1 MEGNIRIIR
10 SQQPEYLEVLALRQA
25 VLRAPLGM
33 NLYEEDL
40 TSELDAQFFIYSA
53 GNEIIGCILALPT
66 DYNTLR
72 LKQMA
77 VSPDHQKKGIGQALI
92 EAVETFATAN
102 GYTKLFFHARESAIP
117 FYEKLGFQVLSD
129 TFEEVGIPHKKMGKN
144 LA

>member
-1 MEGNIRIIR
+1 MECKIRIIR
-10 SQQPEYLEVLALRQA
+10 SQQPEYLEILALRQE

-40 TSELDAQFFIYSA
+40 TSELDAQFFIYSEEK
-53 GNEIIGCILALPT
+53 EIVGCILALPT
-66 DYNTLR
+66 DYNTMR

-77 VSPDHQKKGIGQALI
+77 VSPNHQKKGIGKALI
-92 EAVETFATAN
+92 DAVEAFAASK
-102 GYTKLFFHARESAIP
+102 GYTKLFFHARTSAIP

-144 LA
+144 IA